1 MEEINI
7 KCKKVSETQDSLRN
21 PIRGKLFNALSPLLP
36 VQSRYFVILSIAK
49 FYDAVVYLNR

>member
-7 KCKKVSETQDSLRN
+7 TCKKVSETQDVLRN
-21 PIRGKLFNALSPLLP
+21 PIRGKLFNTLSPLLP

-49 FYDAVVYLNR
+49 FYDAVIY